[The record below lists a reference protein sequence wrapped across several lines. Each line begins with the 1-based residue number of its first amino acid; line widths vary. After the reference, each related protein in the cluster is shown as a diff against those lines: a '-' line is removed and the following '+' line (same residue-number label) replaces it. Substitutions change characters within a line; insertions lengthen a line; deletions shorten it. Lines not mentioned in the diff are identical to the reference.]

1 MPLGPAGASGGT
13 RERPPGISFPIPV
26 RQRKVRCRTGVYGWM
41 VPADSAESRLPLR
54 VGLSSEDRFQPSA
67 NIRIFAEIVVM
78 VDFDKV
84 PSPCFVLDE
93 RLLRRNLA
101 VIDKVRRAAGVE
113 IIVALKACAM

>member
-67 NIRIFAEIVVM
+67 NIPIFDWIEPILLASKELKSCCVKKAM
-78 VDFDKV
+78 DK
-84 PSPCFVLDE
+84 
-93 RLLRRNLA
+93 
-101 VIDKVRRAAGVE
+101 
-113 IIVALKACAM
+113 